1 VGKETGKIIRIE
13 EKTMTIQMRSEAH
26 CQFCASKSACVFQGP
41 ESMYRFI
48 KVPRKAGYQ
57 EGDTVTLEY
66 KESSK
71 IVSALIIFL
80 LPIIFLLLGYLIGYE
95 LFGTL
100 TGEILGVIICFLLSV
115 VILYL
120 LNRSIAKSDYFLP
133 KIVHH

>member
-1 VGKETGKIIRIE
+1 MGKETGKIIKIE
-13 EKTMTIQMRSEAH
+13 EKTMTIQMRSDTH

-48 KVPRKAGYQ
+48 KVPQKTGYK
-57 EGDTVTLEY
+57 EGDIVTLEY

-71 IVSALIIFL
+71 IMSALIIFL
-80 LPIIFLLLGYLIGYE
+80 LPIIFLLLGYLVGYE

-100 TGEILGVIICFLLSV
+100 TAEILGVTICFLLSV

-120 LNRSIAKSDYFLP
+120 LNRLIAKSSYFLP
-133 KIVHH
+133 KIIHA